1 MFFGTLGLGL
11 PDTSTQQSQ
20 LSVSS
25 TVNSII
31 IPTTPIMTHQFPL
44 LDSNL
49 KPLEPQL
56 SFSGV
61 QQGLV
66 SPAILTQ
73 HQTLLQPLLTAS
85 SSPTLQSLDLVST
98 ASESLQPTSDTEAL
112 KIDST
117 VSASSLS
124 WV

>member
-1 MFFGTLGLGL
+1 
-11 PDTSTQQSQ
+11 
-20 LSVSS
+20 
-25 TVNSII
+25 
-31 IPTTPIMTHQFPL
+31 MTHHSPL

-73 HQTLLQPLLTAS
+73 HQTLLQPLHTAS
-85 SSPTLQSLDLVST
+85 SSPTSQPLDLVST

-117 VSASSLS
+117 ASASSLS